1 MFEKIIIGYWDGV
14 KIEDTPWERNEEIE
28 YSTDMLNTIVH
39 YTLGKGYNIMTQRTK
54 DALIV
59 WISKGRFIQQ

>member
-1 MFEKIIIGYWDGV
+1 MFEKIIIGYWGGV
-14 KIEDTPWERNEEIE
+14 PFQDMPWEQNEKIE

-39 YTLGKGYNIMTQRTK
+39 YTLGKGYNIMTQKTEK
-54 DALIV
+54 SLIV